1 MEVSVTRR
9 VGVLLLVALGIA
21 SPVMAGEVVENQSYS
36 GEKTT
41 IGYAMWGGAGEL
53 TLARKICTGFVAQ
66 YPHIAVE
73 LNVYPWG
80 QYWAKLQTQ
89 AASGLAPDVISM
101 FSTNVGVWINHG
113 ALLPLDDLVAASGTN
128 LDDYYQTSIDNFV
141 WHGKLYAFP
150 LELAFS
156 TLVYSID
163 RLEESGVPR
172 KNGRSRTAPCGGRSS
187 CNSPVG

>member
-1 MEVSVTRR
+1 
-9 VGVLLLVALGIA
+9 
-21 SPVMAGEVVENQSYS
+21 
-36 GEKTT
+36 
-41 IGYAMWGGAGEL
+41 
-53 TLARKICTGFVAQ
+53 
-66 YPHIAVE
+66 
-73 LNVYPWG
+73 
-80 QYWAKLQTQ
+80 
-89 AASGLAPDVISM
+89 
-101 FSTNVGVWINHG
+101 
-113 ALLPLDDLVAASGTN
+113 LPLDDLVAASGTN